1 MKTEST
7 SWWSTLETLDT
18 TLGVVLALVA
28 IVGYG
33 LALRNWLRFKDL
45 TKTQARVEQR
55 AASLL
60 VDLDRAEKENAQLA
74 RTRDEW
80 MPKAWLKEADKE
92 VASGNDVRAVDVL
105 DQGYQRMREDLGVVA
120 HRLAE
125 YHASRMI
132 GFDAS
137 QEHAAAQRLSQ
148 VAAALAPGHKDI
160 ATFADDIDGIEIV
173 DGEPL
178 QLASSRFD
186 AADPQEATR
195 VIQALIAA
203 QDRFF
208 EKGRYQ
214 VCIVLCERATR
225 LSRRQGLDA
234 SELGFS
240 ARFDFAQALRL
251 GGRDRDAFEEVAA
264 LLLIRERVQGE
275 EHPHVLAARYL
286 KASILRR
293 LGRYDDALAKVE
305 ALLPVY
311 ERVQGEE
318 HPHVLTTRYLE
329 ASILHD
335 LDRCDDALAKVEA
348 LLLVYERVQRKEH
361 PHVLGTRNLEASI
374 LHSLGRY
381 EEALTKVDALLPIHE
396 RVQGEEH
403 PHVLENR
410 RLRAEI
416 LVSLADTHDARTEI
430 NALLP
435 LQAGQS
441 GPDHTYTLISEL
453 ILLKILAQDGRRAQA
468 RERIDGLVRRLTK
481 ATGPGHRRVRQAI
494 EFREE
499 LGKGGQ

>member
-251 GGRDRDAFEEVAA
+251 GGRARDAFEEVAA

-275 EHPHVLAARYL
+275 EHPHVLATRNLEAGIV
-286 KASILRR
+286 KD
-293 LGRYDDALAKVE
+293 LGHYDEALAKVE

-311 ERVQGEE
+311 ERVQGED
-318 HPHVLTTRYLE
+318 HPGVLATRYLE
-329 ASILHD
+329 AEILRSLGHYE
-335 LDRCDDALAKVEA
+335 DALAKVEA
-348 LLLVYERVQRKEH
+348 LLPIRERVQGEEH
-361 PHVLGTRNLEASI
+361 PNVLTTCTLEAN
-374 LHSLGRY
+374 LFENLGRY
-381 EEALTKVDALLPIHE
+381 DDALAKVQALLPVYE

-403 PHVLENR
+403 PHVL
-410 RLRAEI
+410 A
-416 LVSLADTHDARTEI
+416 ARY
-430 NALLP
+430 L
-435 LQAGQS
+435 
-441 GPDHTYTLISEL
+441 
-453 ILLKILAQDGRRAQA
+453 
-468 RERIDGLVRRLTK
+468 
-481 ATGPGHRRVRQAI
+481 
-494 EFREE
+494 
-499 LGKGGQ
+499 